1 MEQENYGELIEKDP
15 KFRAMSVV
23 CFNSQ
28 QHFLFWGGGEIGHPV
43 YPITQAHCPHSL
55 VWV

>member
-43 YPITQAHCPHSL
+43 YPVTQANCPHSL